1 MIKKNDFSK
10 ATKLELY
17 AIAMDPAERMKDRYA
32 AARELQ
38 ERNKKGAVEYFK
50 TVDVQGDSGRWF

>member
-1 MIKKNDFSK
+1 MIKKKDFSK

-17 AIAMDPAERMKDRYA
+17 VIAMDPAERMKDRYA

-38 ERNKKGAVEYFK
+38 QRNTGNAVESYK
-50 TVDVQGDSGRWF
+50 IINVQADAGRWF